1 MKMFHFTLAFLAL
14 FSSSLFA
21 HEGHD
26 HSSPMAFFEH
36 LLWMAPMVIA
46 VAVAFYWFEN
56 RKQNNKD

>member
-1 MKMFHFTLAFLAL
+1 MKVINFVITCLAL
-14 FSSSLFA
+14 LSWGAFA

-26 HSSPMAFFEH
+26 HSNPMAFFEH

-46 VAVAFYWFEN
+46 VGLAFYWLEN

>member
-1 MKMFHFTLAFLAL
+1 MKLIKFFAAMLMLV
-14 FSSSLFA
+14 SSQVFA

-26 HSSPMAFFEH
+26 HSSPAAFFEH

-46 VAVAFYWFEN
+46 VAAAFYWLEN